1 MPPGLERIAM
11 AISAK
16 DVKVLR
22 DRTDAPM
29 MECKSALEEAQGD
42 LERAVKILR
51 ERGIS
56 KMAKRADR
64 ETTEGV
70 VAIAVG
76 PGNRCGSAVMITCE
90 TDFTAKNES
99 FRAMAKDVIGAVAAL
114 SGDTV
119 TTEQALAAQAA
130 SGTVQSRLDD
140 IKNSTRENMTLK
152 QVVRFGGVCGSYSHF
167 DGKSGALVEVELG
180 NPAAA
185 DSDALAALLR
195 DVCMHIVAIQPP
207 PLAVDADGIDPKV
220 IEEEKEILIKQAM
233 DSGKSKDIAEK
244 MVSGRMRK
252 FFEERALNQQ
262 PFVKN
267 PEVNITQ
274 FLAQGGK
281 PLGTTIA
288 IRRFARLSIGG

>member
-1 MPPGLERIAM
+1 M

-42 LERAVKILR
+42 MERATKILR

-64 ETTEGV
+64 ETSEGV
-70 VAIAVG
+70 VTITVG
-76 PGNRCGSAVMITCE
+76 SGNRPGTALMITCE

-99 FRAMAKDVIGAVAAL
+99 FRTMANEVTSAVAAMPGAEL
-114 SGDTV
+114 TID
-119 TTEQALAAQAA
+119 QALTAKSGA
-130 SGTVQSRLDD
+130 GTVQSRLDD
-140 IKNSTRENMTLK
+140 VKNSTRENMTLK
-152 QVVRFGGVCGSYSHF
+152 QVVRFDGVCGSYCHF
-167 DGKSGALVEVELG
+167 DGKSGGLVEVELSDPKKAG
-180 NPAAA
+180 DPAIT
-185 DSDALAALLR
+185 ALLR

-220 IEEEKEILIKQAM
+220 IQEDKEILIKQAM
-233 DSGKSKDIAEK
+233 DSGKPKEIAEK
-244 MVSGRMRK
+244 MVEGRMRK

-267 PEVNITQ
+267 PELSIAKY
-274 FLAQGGK
+274 LAQGGK
-281 PLGTTIA
+281 PLGTTIT